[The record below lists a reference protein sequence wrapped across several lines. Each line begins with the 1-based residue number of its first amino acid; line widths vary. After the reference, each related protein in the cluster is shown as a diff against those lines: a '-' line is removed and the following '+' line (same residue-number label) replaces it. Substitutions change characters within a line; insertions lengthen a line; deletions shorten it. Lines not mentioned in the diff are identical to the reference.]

1 MLGEVTI
8 ALKAFV
14 IRDSTDRSNK
24 DLAYLFYDETVRQF
38 RIELPED
45 ADPWETPLLLSSF
58 VKRGEFSVDPH
69 WSLLWVQQRIVPVD
83 RQNIAQILRDNG
95 LKEYDEFSLLMLAS
109 GKCAQDD
116 YYLTEITAAQLPW
129 DIARRIINMDYEVLI
144 TQGGMNRAEKTD
156 EESVEGLYQ
165 SGQKKPIRTD
175 TQKPLESVQRF
186 SSTA

>member
-1 MLGEVTI
+1 MRI
-8 ALKAFV
+8 FV
-14 IRDSTDRSNK
+14 IRDLTDHSDK
-24 DLAYLFYDETVRQF
+24 DLAYMFYDKTDRQF
-38 RIELPED
+38 RIELPGN

-58 VKRGEFSVDPH
+58 VKRGIFSVDPH
-69 WSLLWVQQRIVPVD
+69 WSLLWVRQRIVPID

-165 SGQKKPIRTD
+165 SGQKSR
-175 TQKPLESVQRF
+175 
-186 SSTA
+186 